1 MDMEKRAKEV
11 RRGDILIVDDHEI
24 VRDGVTR
31 IIDTDFDGYNPKT
44 ASTYGEA
51 IEAVHLGNL
60 AMVIIDLS
68 ILGRGGIDLIQ
79 EITSINRDLPVLVYS
94 MHDEKDFGLR
104 AIKSGASGYVNKGRP
119 TSELKEAIRQ
129 LLAGKRYV
137 SHDLAQNLVSFVRK
151 DTDRPPHER
160 LSTREFQILCRL
172 TAGAQIKEIA
182 SELFLSVKT
191 VSTYRARIFVKLDF
205 KSIADMVRY
214 AVDHGL
220 V

>member
-1 MDMEKRAKEV
+1 MLKNGKE
-11 RRGDILIVDDHEI
+11 GPLKAILVVDDHEI

-31 IIDTDFDGYNPKT
+31 IIKADFGEYSPR
-44 ASTYGEA
+44 AVSTYGEA
-51 IEAVHLGNL
+51 MEAVHEGNL
-60 AMVIIDLS
+60 ALVIIDLS

-104 AIKSGASGYVNKGRP
+104 AIKSGASGYVNKGKP
-119 TSELKEAIRQ
+119 TAELKEAIKQ
-129 LLAGKRYV
+129 LLNGKRYV

-191 VSTYRARIFVKLDF
+191 VSTYRARIFAKLDF
-205 KSIADMVRY
+205 KSIADMVKY